1 MHRDCQG
8 RTVVAGQ
15 LRNMLLLT
23 LSPKNESTTTMRLLC
38 VLLNLPTDCVL
49 HTIYYT
55 SAQEKNS
62 DVLYILHTYYNI
74 IMSCD
79 TILKNSCNASSKSF
93 AEPQD

>member
-15 LRNMLLLT
+15 LRNMLLLI

-38 VLLNLPTDCVL
+38 VLLNLPTVYYILCN
-49 HTIYYT
+49 TMYYT
-55 SAQEKNS
+55 SAQEKNVHS
-62 DVLYILHTYYNI
+62 INYN

-79 TILKNSCNASSKSF
+79 TIFKNSCNASSKSF
-93 AEPQD
+93 ANLRI